1 MKILKIVTVISVL
14 SLFVFGYLYQTTN
27 VELNETKSLYNNEL
41 LSKDSIINHKD
52 IEILELKEKVKE
64 YQDTS
69 NSENNKL
76 REELK
81 SIKSDF
87 ENFKLSS
94 KFKYQKLVTEKTRIE
109 DELIALKKLNED
121 LNDVVTDKNL
131 SLKQQKKL
139 IKKHELRIDSLLREI
154 NTPKEEEMMFI
165 IEQPVDSIEVLPEI
179 QLDNDIEEKDTKGKK
194 KKKKKS

>member
-81 SIKSDF
+81 SIKCP
-87 ENFKLSS
+87 E
-94 KFKYQKLVTEKTRIE
+94 
-109 DELIALKKLNED
+109 
-121 LNDVVTDKNL
+121 
-131 SLKQQKKL
+131 
-139 IKKHELRIDSLLREI
+139 
-154 NTPKEEEMMFI
+154 
-165 IEQPVDSIEVLPEI
+165 PVLFS
-179 QLDNDIEEKDTKGKK
+179 T
-194 KKKKKS
+194 